1 MAPSFTA
8 GLESQICPLARF
20 NGLTDLWLKPRGEK
34 DVKTPSQSL
43 SKPYPAVND
52 GAIDRE
58 DAESLVNKAK
68 IHLGFYCVI
77 RVKYISRLGWRD
89 FGRVT

>member
-1 MAPSFTA
+1 M
-8 GLESQICPLARF
+8 
-20 NGLTDLWLKPRGEK
+20 
-34 DVKTPSQSL
+34 PSQSL

-52 GAIDRE
+52 GAIDSE

-77 RVKYISRLGWRD
+77 RVKLPPTKAGGNLKEAAFSDSLFKRSRCHVFKRRTKTYKALSRSTLT
-89 FGRVT
+89 VM